1 MPVVLPVRRPTL
13 AELHP
18 MRHRLAAALLLALTS
33 AGLHPPPARAEENK
47 PPKEFAALKYRLV
60 GPFAGGRV
68 SRACGVPG
76 DPLTYY
82 AATASGGVWKSA
94 DGGLTWKPVF
104 DDQPTSSIGSV
115 AVAPSDPSVVYV
127 GTGEANI
134 RGNVAPGA
142 GVFKSTDAGKTWQH
156 VWKQVGQI
164 GTMAV
169 HPKNPDIAYAAVLGH
184 AFGPNAER
192 GLYRTTDGGKTWQ
205 QVLAKDADTG
215 CSDVAL
221 DPSNPRVVFAG
232 FWQTRRKPWEMTSGG
247 PGSDLFVSRD
257 GGDTWKSLKTGLAS
271 GGREAPESATP
282 KKAKGLPD
290 GIWGKIG
297 VAVAPSD
304 GRRVYALIEAN
315 DGGLFR
321 SDDGGET
328 WEKATDDRRL
338 RQRAWYYST
347 LTVHPKNPEV
357 VYFPQVPL
365 LKTTDGGKS
374 FASVRGPHHGDHHD
388 LWIDPQN
395 PDRMINANDG
405 GVDITADGGKTWY
418 APPLPLSQCYHVSTD
433 NRTPYRVMACL
444 QDLGSASGPSHS
456 LLGGGIGLGDWYG
469 VGGGE
474 AGYAFADP
482 SDPNVVYAGEYG
494 GIMTRFDHRTGQAR
508 NVTVNQVNPS
518 GIDPAKM
525 KHRFQWTAPILI
537 SRHPTV
543 GFSSAPAGPTVYHAA
558 EVLFRTRDGGQTWE
572 KVSGDLS
579 RNDKQKQQWSGGPI
593 TGDNTGV
600 EIYGTIFAL
609 AESPKQQGVLW
620 AGTDDG
626 KVHLTQDDCKTW
638 ADVTANVPELPDWG
652 TVSCIEASPHDAG
665 TAYLVVRNYRLDDYK
680 PYVWKTTDFGKTWAK
695 ITDGLNPGVH
705 CHAVRE
711 DTAKKGL
718 LYLGTERGV
727 MYSPDAGKTWHSLQL
742 NLPTVPVHDLVVKG
756 DDLVVGTHG
765 RSIWILDDLT
775 TVREST
781 AAVREKP
788 AHLFSVRP
796 AVKWY
801 VGSGGPTRGFNEY
814 TGGDN
819 PAAGAAVWFHLKDEP
834 KAEVKV
840 EVLDAAGAVVAKAT
854 AKAKPAPKPEADKE
868 PKDEGKSATKP
879 DDEKDEDE
887 KVDPKDRKLEPAGGL
902 NRWVWDLTHDGAEA
916 IAGAPVDLGAADQRV
931 PVAPGKYTVRLTVG
945 KEVMTQPV
953 EVKPDPR
960 SAAAQEERFHAA
972 VQATMPKGYG
982 YSGPDPNGIVNM
994 IAAARDKAYA
1004 EFAARGV
1011 DAGTGV
1017 KDQEKLALRVRDDI
1031 SKLSDTVNRIR
1042 AIKKQLALRK
1052 DLLKENDGAK
1062 DLLKQS
1068 AAFDKKLDEVEGK
1081 LHNAKAKISY
1091 DIFAARGGAMLYSQ
1105 FTWLLASLTDGDGAP
1120 TKAQVDL
1127 AAELEK
1133 ELAGLVGQFDKLA
1146 ADDLAKLNEAAKKL
1160 GVPELYVPPAK
1171 KKAEPKK
1178 ETP

>member
-1 MPVVLPVRRPTL
+1 
-13 AELHP
+13 
-18 MRHRLAAALLLALTS
+18 MRTRLAAVFALAVTS
-33 AGLHPPPARAEENK
+33 GGLHPRPANAEENK

-104 DDQPTSSIGSV
+104 DDQPTSSVGSI
-115 AVAPSDPSVVYV
+115 AVAPSDPNVVYV

-142 GVFKSTDAGKTWQH
+142 GIFKSTDAGKTWQH

-169 HPKNPDIAYAAVLGH
+169 HPKNPEVAYAAVLGH

-221 DPSNPRVVFAG
+221 DPSNPRTVFAG
-232 FWQTRRKPWEMTSGG
+232 MWQARRKPWEMTSGG
-247 PGSDLFVSRD
+247 PGSDLQVSRD
-257 GGDTWKSLKTGLAS
+257 GGDTWKSLKA
-271 GGREAPESATP
+271 
-282 KKAKGLPD
+282 AKGLPA
-290 GIWGKIG
+290 GVWGKVC
-297 VAVAPSD
+297 VAVAPSN
-304 GRRVYALIEAN
+304 GQRVYAIIEAN
-315 DGGLFR
+315 EGGLFR

-328 WEKATDDRRL
+328 WEKTSDDRRV

-347 LTVHPKNPEV
+347 LTVHPTNPDI
-357 VYFPQVPL
+357 VYLPQVPL
-365 LKTTDGGKS
+365 LKSSDGGRT
-374 FASVRGPHHGDHHD
+374 FASVPGPHHGDHHD
-388 LWIDPQN
+388 LWIDPRN
-395 PDRMINANDG
+395 PQRMINANDG
-405 GVDITADGGKTWY
+405 GVDLTADGGKTWY
-418 APPLPLSQCYHVSTD
+418 APPLPISQCYHVSAD

-494 GIMTRFDHRTGQAR
+494 GIMTRYDHRTGQAR

-525 KHRFQWTAPILI
+525 KYRFQWTAPILI
-537 SRHPTV
+537 SQHDPK
-543 GFSSAPAGPTVYHAA
+543 TVYHAA
-558 EVLFRTRDGGQTWE
+558 NVLFRTKDAGQTWE
-572 KVSGDLS
+572 KVSDDLS
-579 RNDKQKQQWSGGPI
+579 KNDKQKQQWSGGPI

-609 AESPKQQGVLW
+609 AESPKQQGLIW

-626 KVHLTQDDCKTW
+626 KVHLTRDDCKTW
-638 ADVTANVPELPDWG
+638 TDVTANVPELPDWG
-652 TVSCIEASPHDAG
+652 TVSCIEASPHDPG
-665 TAYLVVRNYRLDDYK
+665 TAYLVVRNYRLDDYR
-680 PYVWKTTDFGKTWAK
+680 PYVWKTTDFGKTWTK
-695 ITDGLNPGVH
+695 ITDGLNPAVH
-705 CHAVRE
+705 LHAVRE

-727 MYSPDAGKTWHSLQL
+727 MFSPDAGKTWQPLQL

-775 TVREST
+775 PVREMS

-788 AHLFSVRP
+788 AHLFPVRP
-796 AVKWY
+796 AVKWS
-801 VGSGGPTRGFNEY
+801 VGGGGPTRGFNEY
-814 TGGDN
+814 TSGDN

-840 EVLDAAGAVVAKAT
+840 EVLDAAGKVIAT
-854 AKAKPAPKPEADKE
+854 AKAKGKPADKPADE
-868 PKDEGKSATKP
+868 AKEAKDEGKSATKP
-879 DDEKDEDE
+879 DDEKDED
-887 KVDPKDRKLEPAGGL
+887 KDKGDPKDRKLEAAAGL
-902 NRWVWDLTHDGAEA
+902 SRWVWDLTHDGAEA
-916 IAGAPVDLGAADQRV
+916 IAGSPADLGSADQRV
-931 PVAPGKYTVRLTVG
+931 PVAPGKYTIRLTVG
-945 KEVMTQPV
+945 KDVMTQPV
-953 EVKPDPR
+953 EVRPDPR
-960 SAAAQEERFHAA
+960 IVAAADRKEFFAFTPGTQVGGGDAIGADLQARERLGLPEVVYLPRPGDAPAQNPAA
-972 VQATMPKGYG
+972 
-982 YSGPDPNGIVNM
+982 
-994 IAAARDKAYA
+994 
-1004 EFAARGV
+1004 
-1011 DAGTGV
+1011 
-1017 KDQEKLALRVRDDI
+1017 QEKLALRVRDDI
-1031 SKLSDTVNRIR
+1031 SKLSDAVNRIR
-1042 AIKKQLALRK
+1042 AIKKQIALRK
-1052 DLLKENDGAK
+1052 DLLKENKDAK
-1062 DLLKQS
+1062 DLLKES
-1068 AAFDKKLDEVEGK
+1068 VAFDKKLDEVEGK

-1105 FTWLLASLTDGDGAP
+1105 LTWLLASLTDGDGAP

-1178 ETP
+1178 DDEKK

>member
-1 MPVVLPVRRPTL
+1 
-13 AELHP
+13 
-18 MRHRLAAALLLALTS
+18 MRCRLAVAVLVALGA
-33 AGLHPPPARAEENK
+33 AGLHHPLARAEEPK

-104 DDQPTSSIGSV
+104 DDQPTSSIGSI
-115 AVAPSDPSVVYV
+115 AVAPSDPNVVYV

-142 GVFKSTDAGKTWQH
+142 GIFKSTDAGKTWQH

-169 HPKNPDIAYAAVLGH
+169 HPKNADVAYAAVLGH
-184 AFGPNAER
+184 AFGPNPER

-221 DPSNPRVVFAG
+221 DPSNPRTVFAG
-232 FWQTRRKPWEMTSGG
+232 FWQARRKPWEMTSGG

-257 GGDTWKSLKTGLAS
+257 GGDTWVSLKTGANGRREPA
-271 GGREAPESATP
+271 GGDEVARPGKP
-282 KKAKGLPD
+282 VKGLPP
-290 GIWGKIG
+290 GVWGKVG
-297 VAVAPSD
+297 VAVAPSN
-304 GRRVYALIEAN
+304 GQRVYALIEAHE
-315 DGGLFR
+315 GGLFR

-328 WEKATDDRRL
+328 WEKTSDDRRI

-347 LTVHPKNPEV
+347 LTVHPTNPDV
-357 VYFPQVPL
+357 VYLPQVPL
-365 LKTTDGGKS
+365 LRSTDGGRTV
-374 FASVRGPHHGDHHD
+374 AAVPGPHHVDHHD
-388 LWIDPQN
+388 LWIDPAN
-395 PDRMINANDG
+395 PNRMIDANDG

-418 APPLPLSQCYHVSTD
+418 APPLPISQCYHVSAD
-433 NRTPYRVMACL
+433 SRTPYRVMACL

-456 LLGGGIGLGDWYG
+456 LLGGGIGLGDWYS

-494 GIMTRFDHRTGQAR
+494 GIMTRYDHRTGQAR

-537 SRHPTV
+537 SRHDPK
-543 GFSSAPAGPTVYHAA
+543 TVYHAA
-558 EVLFRTRDGGQTWE
+558 NVLFRTRDAGQTWE
-572 KVSGDLS
+572 KVSPDLT
-579 RNDKQKQQWSGGPI
+579 RDDKQKQQWSGGPI
-593 TGDNTGV
+593 TGDNTGAEV
-600 EIYGTIFAL
+600 YCTIFAL
-609 AESPKQQGVLW
+609 AESPKQKGVIW

-626 KVHLTQDDCKTW
+626 KVHLTRDECQTW
-638 ADVTANVPELPDWG
+638 TDVTANVPELPDWG

-665 TAYLVVRNYRLDDYK
+665 TAYLVVRNHRLDDYR
-680 PYVWKTTDFGKTWAK
+680 PHAWKTTDFGKTWAK
-695 ITDGLNPGVH
+695 ITDGLNPAVH

-711 DTAKKGL
+711 DGTKKGL

-727 MYSPDAGKTWHSLQL
+727 MFSPDASKTWQPLQL

-775 TVREST
+775 PVREMS
-781 AAVREKP
+781 AAIKEKP
-788 AHLFSVRP
+788 AHLFPVRP

-801 VGSGGPTRGFNEY
+801 VGSGGPTRGLNEY
-814 TGGDN
+814 SSGDN
-819 PAAGAAVWFHLKDEP
+819 PPAGALVWFHLKDEP
-834 KAEVKV
+834 KDAVRA
-840 EVLDAAGAVVAKAT
+840 EVLDPAGKVIAKAT
-854 AKAKPAPKPEADKE
+854 AKPANGRRE
-868 PKDEGKSATKP
+868 PAGGSDEKDEGKSATKP
-879 DDEKDEDE
+879 DDEKDDRED
-887 KVDPKDRKLEPAGGL
+887 DPKDRKLEAAAGL
-902 NRWVWDLTHDGAEA
+902 NRWVWDLTHDGADP
-916 IAGAPVDLGAADQRV
+916 IAGAAVDLGAADQRV

-945 KEVMTQPV
+945 KETFTQPV
-953 EVKPDPR
+953 EVRPDPR
-960 SAAAQEERFHAA
+960 LALTADPGPVAQLLGRGGVRTRGEDRALDREARKRLGIPETTVTVYRGPA
-972 VQATMPKGYG
+972 QAQ
-982 YSGPDPNGIVNM
+982 
-994 IAAARDKAYA
+994 
-1004 EFAARGV
+1004 
-1011 DAGTGV
+1011 DAPA
-1017 KDQEKLALRVRDDI
+1017 QQKLALRVRDDI
-1031 SKLSDTVNRIR
+1031 SRLSDTVNRIR
-1042 AIKKQLALRK
+1042 AVKKQIALRK
-1052 DLLKENDGAK
+1052 DLLTDNKEAK
-1062 DLLKQS
+1062 ELLKES

-1105 FTWLLASLTDGDGAP
+1105 FSWLLASLTDGDGAP
-1120 TKAQVDL
+1120 TKAQVEL
-1127 AAELEK
+1127 ADELEK
-1133 ELAGLVGQFDKLA
+1133 QLAELVGQFDKLA
-1146 ADDLAKLNEAAKKL
+1146 ADDLARLNESARKL

-1171 KKAEPKK
+1171 KKEGEPKPEAGK
-1178 ETP
+1178 